1 MVVSDYEDLPVV
13 GSVRSSR
20 EYYLDFAA
28 NHDALYVH
36 AGGSNQAY
44 VELKSRDV
52 DNLDGVNMYIPG
64 MFYRDSWRQANMG
77 YEHSLMTDGEK
88 IADGVAYCKYRT
100 DIAKDFDTPLDFVP
114 WGESRVPSDGK
125 AEYLKVVYH
134 SSHAPYFEYNADEG
148 VYYRWQ
154 FQGDKHMD
162 NTANVQLS
170 FTNVILLYCPTASTG
185 DSYNHMDVTTTGTG
199 EGYYLSLGGYE
210 KITWKKSTEDSPVKL
225 YNAAGEELLV
235 NRGKTFFQICT
246 TSMEKNTEMR

>member
-1 MVVSDYEDLPVV
+1 M
-13 GSVRSSR
+13 
-20 EYYLDFAA
+20 
-28 NHDALYVH
+28 
-36 AGGSNQAY
+36 
-44 VELKSRDV
+44 
-52 DNLDGVNMYIPG
+52 
-64 MFYRDSWRQANMG
+64 
-77 YEHSLMTDGEK
+77 
-88 IADGVAYCKYRT
+88 
-100 DIAKDFDTPLDFVP
+100 
-114 WGESRVPSDGK
+114 
-125 AEYLKVVYH
+125 
-134 SSHAPYFEYNADEG
+134 
-148 VYYRWQ
+148 YYRWQ

-210 KITWKKSTEDSPVKL
+210 KITWKKSNEDSPVKL